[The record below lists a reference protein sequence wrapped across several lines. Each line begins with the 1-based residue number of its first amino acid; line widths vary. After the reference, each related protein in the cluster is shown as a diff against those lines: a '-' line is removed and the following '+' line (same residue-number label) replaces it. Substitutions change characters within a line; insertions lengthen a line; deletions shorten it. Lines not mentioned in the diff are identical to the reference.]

1 MEALWAWIQRNFIRY
16 LSPPK
21 TIQVIDIIQV
31 LLIAYLVYSVILWIK
46 NTRAYTLLKGI
57 LFIVAFIILATILK
71 MQAILWMIQNLSLVA
86 ITALV
91 IIFQPEL
98 RKALE
103 RVGHKN
109 PITSFLNLNR
119 FTGSDNL
126 RFSDQFIT
134 EIVRACMEM
143 SESKTGALIIIE
155 EDVRLDEV
163 AETGIELDAVVT
175 SQLLI
180 NIFVKNTPLH
190 DGAVIIRDERVI
202 AATCYLPLSENMSL
216 NKDFGTRHR
225 AGVGITEISDCLAIM
240 VSEETG
246 KISYAHEGVLTSNLS
261 SSDLREVLHEHQR
274 IVYGRDRSD
283 RKERRTGVE
292 ETDQ

>member
-283 RKERRTGVE
+283 RKERRNGVE